1 MRRALP
7 SCEYLVIGHV
17 THDLR
22 PDGTGYTMGGT
33 ATYAGLVAAAL
44 GRRVG
49 ILTSAGDD
57 FDPAP
62 FAAPP
67 FGERMTVQCCRG
79 PHTTTFENRY
89 TPEGRLQ
96 LLHRTAMPLTPD
108 MIPPEWRSVPLV
120 HIGPVA
126 GECAPEWV
134 SFFAGRAFVGLTP
147 QGWMR
152 QRDAA
157 DRVVPRPW
165 LEAEALLPLASAV
178 VLSLEDLRGDR
189 ALAERW
195 AHLTRYLVVTDGYM
209 GGTLYCDGRPY
220 LFPALR
226 VPELDPTGAGDIFA
240 ATFFCAL
247 AEGTDP
253 RLAAHLA
260 ACIASRSIGRV
271 GWDSIPTAEDLEICN
286 WDWR

>member
-1 MRRALP
+1 
-7 SCEYLVIGHV
+7 
-17 THDLR
+17 
-22 PDGTGYTMGGT
+22 MGGT

-134 SFFAGRAFVGLTP
+134 SFFAGGAFVGLTP

-157 DRVVPRPW
+157 DRVVPRLW

-178 VLSLEDLRGDR
+178 VWSLEDLRGDR
-189 ALAERW
+189 ALA
-195 AHLTRYLVVTDGYM
+195 
-209 GGTLYCDGRPY
+209 
-220 LFPALR
+220 
-226 VPELDPTGAGDIFA
+226 
-240 ATFFCAL
+240 
-247 AEGTDP
+247 
-253 RLAAHLA
+253 
-260 ACIASRSIGRV
+260 
-271 GWDSIPTAEDLEICN
+271 
-286 WDWR
+286 

>member
-1 MRRALP
+1 MTASSPPRD
-7 SCEYLVIGHV
+7 YLVIGHV
-17 THDLR
+17 THDLLPAGR
-22 PDGTGYTMGGT
+22 GRTIGGT

-44 GRRVG
+44 GRQVG
-49 ILTSAGDD
+49 IATSAGDD
-57 FDPAP
+57 FDAAVFCAAP
-62 FAAPP
+62 FGARIA
-67 FGERMTVQCCRG
+67 VHCQRG
-79 PHTTTFENRY
+79 PATTTFENRY
-89 TPEGRLQ
+89 TPEGRVQ
-96 LLHRTAMPLTPD
+96 YLHQTAALLTPELV
-108 MIPPEWRSVPLV
+108 PPDWQTTPLV

-126 GECAPEWV
+126 AECAPELV

-152 QRDAA
+152 QRNALDQVIA
-157 DRVVPRPW
+157 RPW

-189 ALAERW
+189 ELAERW
-195 AHLTRYLVVTDGYM
+195 ARLTRYLVVTDGYM
-209 GGTLYCDGRPY
+209 GGTLYSAGRPY
-220 LFPALR
+220 VFPALR

-247 AEGTDP
+247 AGGVDP

-260 ACIASRSIGRV
+260 ACIASHSIGRT
-271 GWDSIPTAEDLEICN
+271 GWDSIPTSEDLAICN